1 VASFARLAFKNEKE
15 NEKEKETEKGKERK
29 RERELSYA
37 MEESDIPKSIEC
49 GHRWL
54 NSDCKYSSLS
64 KILLL
69 NSSVN

>member
-15 NEKEKETEKGKERK
+15 NEKETENGKERK
-29 RERELSYA
+29 KERELSYA

>member
-1 VASFARLAFKNEKE
+1 MASFARLAFKNEKE